1 MRTTAFASL
10 LLLAVTAY
18 AQTAFTVGTATAKPG
33 EVAYGAIDV
42 PAGVDAGTSIPVAVI
57 NGAHDGPVIAF
68 VAGSHGTEYAS
79 IVALTRLIARID
91 PKTLIGKAIVVPLV
105 NVASFQQMTVHL
117 NPIDHKGMNGNWPG
131 DPKGTQTMRALAI
144 LADQVVKR
152 AGAIVDLHG
161 GDLDEELVPYSYWF
175 RTGNKTLDTIDRGLA
190 LDFGLKRVII
200 EDLDMKNPSSAKTLS
215 GYALS
220 LGKEV
225 VVAEAG
231 HNGTVEAKDVN
242 ALIDGCLNVLGALK
256 MIQHKPHRAEN
267 PQWVGSG
274 SRIQA
279 AAPGMWY
286 PAVPGG
292 AAVQKGELLGKM
304 PAYLGRPVSEVHSP
318 LAGIVTFIRPVP
330 STWKG
335 ATLANVA
342 PIVKP

>member
-1 MRTTAFASL
+1 MRKAAFVIFLIAIS
-10 LLLAVTAY
+10 AY
-18 AQTAFTVGTATAKPG
+18 AQAPFTVGTATAKPG
-33 EVAYGAIDV
+33 EMAYGQIDV
-42 PAGVDAGTSIPVAVI
+42 PPGVDAGTSIPVAVI

-79 IVALTRLIARID
+79 IVALTRLITRID
-91 PKTLIGKAIVVPLV
+91 PKALVGKAIVVPLV
-105 NVASFQQMTVHL
+105 NVASLEQMTVHL
-117 NPIDHKGMNGNWPG
+117 NPIDHKSMNGQYPG
-131 DPKGTQTMRALAI
+131 DAQGTQTQRALAAI
-144 LADQVVKR
+144 VDQVVKP

-175 RTGNKTLDTIDRGLA
+175 RTGNAALDAATKALA
-190 LDFGLKRVII
+190 LDFGLDRVIL

-215 GYALS
+215 GYSLS

-256 MIQHKPHRAEN
+256 MIPRKPHRAEH

-279 AAPGMWY
+279 AAPGMWF
-286 PAVPGG
+286 PAVHGG
-292 AAVQKGELLGKM
+292 AAVKKDELLGKM
-304 PAYLGRPVSEVHSP
+304 TDYLGRPVNEVRSP
-318 LAGIVTFIRPVP
+318 TAGIVTFIRPVP

-342 PIVKP
+342 PIVTP